1 LFKRRFLVGA
11 ALVLGGLMLGTNM
24 QATAIAGLNPISGSL
39 IRMEAGP
46 RPPRLPDSG
55 TLFGAFVALDSD
67 HSGSSELEAQ
77 ENFEAMVGR
86 TMAVDKEGHAW
97 DEVFPSPYAYWSR
110 DQGRILSF
118 EWNAQLYGGGV
129 IRWDDIASGRYD
141 ADIDARAQAIKAYSA
156 PAFFVFHHEPE
167 DEVGQAGSEQDFVN
181 AYRHVVDRF
190 RAKGVTNLSYALVLM
205 ASTYRYGEPDL
216 FYPGDSYVDL
226 VGADGYNWHGCPGR
240 DDAWTDFGSIFSDFR
255 DFGVAKDKPL
265 YVAEWGSMED
275 PDVPGRKADW
285 IDDAAA
291 TIKSWPEIKV
301 VAYYHNEGD
310 CEWWVDSSGS
320 SLDAFT
326 RMGTDLYFAPPM
338 LPPMGTKTSAYASV
352 YDFSLG
358 TPVGDLVQGK
368 GVKWL
373 FQGPSNHSL
382 TDNHSMGLFAS
393 GTKTAGSTYRFI
405 FQAAGNYNY
414 TCSVHPS
421 MLATIRVPMVVTPGS
436 GGVGTQ
442 FTVTWAAA
450 KPPTGFLYDVKIKR
464 PGSGTWE
471 TWKDGVTST
480 TATFVPDSGKGTY
493 TFHSRVR
500 NSASGKASWYSED
513 ITIVVS

>member
-1 LFKRRFLVGA
+1 MAMASATDAPIRVNWRARLLIALLLLAAALPWALPQAAGA
-11 ALVLGGLMLGTNM
+11 ALLG
-24 QATAIAGLNPISGSL
+24 PK
-39 IRMEAGP
+39 
-46 RPPRLPDSG
+46 LPSRG
-55 TLFGAFVALDSD
+55 ALFGAFVAVDED
-67 HSGSSELEAQ
+67 HSGSSEQEAQ

-310 CEWWVDSSGS
+310 CEWWVDSSQS
-320 SLDAFT
+320 SLNAYRAMGAERYFT
-326 RMGTDLYFAPPM
+326 PLVPP
-338 LPPMGTKTSAYASV
+338 PDPSPVGAYVSV
-352 YDFSLG
+352 SDFEFSV
-358 TPVGDLVQGK
+358 PVGDPAQGK
-368 GVKWL
+368 SFQWL
-373 FQGPSNHSL
+373 FNGPSLH
-382 TDNHSMGLFAS
+382 TVTEDHGMRLFYSGVRVLGAS
-393 GTKTAGSTYRFI
+393 YSFAFRAAGSYSYRCLI
-405 FQAAGNYNY
+405 
-414 TCSVHPS
+414 HPN
-421 MLATIRVPMVVTPGS
+421 MTGLARIPLLVAPESGDVT
-436 GGVGTQ
+436 TR
-442 FTVTWAAA
+442 FTVQWASQ
-450 KPPTGFLYDVKIKR
+450 PPPIGFAYDVSIQR
-464 PGSGTWE
+464 PRSGEWE

-480 TATFVPDSGKGTY
+480 GATFIPDAGRGTY
-493 TFHSRVR
+493 RFHSRIR
-500 NSASGKASWYSED
+500 NVLNGAASWYSTDVAIE
-513 ITIVVS
+513 VG